1 MISVNREAMKTV
13 RLILDEADALG
24 VAVSRLANGATVI
37 DMGLEA
43 KGGWRAAQLYTLAS
57 LGGLG
62 IVSYEPFDLAGRML
76 TAVRVMIDHP
86 IEACVAS
93 QIAGWRLQAPG
104 TEHAAILAG
113 PGRALNREDL
123 DHYFEWIDYR
133 DDHHEFRGG
142 HPDLGTAPDRDGRH
156 DRVGVPGRS
165 WRPVRAVRPQP
176 QPRDRGAGGGP
187 HCGAVHPPAG

>member
-1 MISVNREAMKTV
+1 MRGNRSYRRLIANRTAEGGEGLISVNREAMKTV

-24 VAVSRLANGATVI
+24 VTVDRLDNGATVI
-37 DMGLEA
+37 DMGLKA

-62 IVSYEPFDLAGRML
+62 IVSYEPFDLDGRML

-104 TEHAAILAG
+104 PSTPPSW
-113 PGRALNREDL
+113 PGRA
-123 DHYFEWIDYR
+123 
-133 DDHHEFRGG
+133 
-142 HPDLGTAPDRDGRH
+142 
-156 DRVGVPGRS
+156 
-165 WRPVRAVRPQP
+165 
-176 QPRDRGAGGGP
+176 GP
-187 HCGAVHPPAG
+187 